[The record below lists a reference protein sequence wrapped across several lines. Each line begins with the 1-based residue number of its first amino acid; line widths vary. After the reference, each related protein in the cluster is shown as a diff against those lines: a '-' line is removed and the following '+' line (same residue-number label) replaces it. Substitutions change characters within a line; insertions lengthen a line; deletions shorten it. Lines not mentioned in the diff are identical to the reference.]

1 MTDDSIIKNPADL
14 ILGLIL
20 ALVFAADICTTQI
33 CLSNGLGYEANIFM
47 RGVVGNPLLI
57 ILVKGLALVLTIY
70 IVNEFHK
77 RFPEWIGYFGMSIVI
92 GITLGAVINNLLL
105 IL

>member
-1 MTDDSIIKNPADL
+1 MNDSIIKNPADL

-33 CLSNGLGYEANIFM
+33 CLSTGIGYEANPIM
-47 RGVVGNPLLI
+47 RAVVEDPPLLI
-57 ILVKGLALVLTIY
+57 FVKGFALLLIIY
-70 IVNEFHK
+70 IVNEFRKH
-77 RFPEWIGYFGMSIVI
+77 FPEWIGYFGMSIVI

>member
-1 MTDDSIIKNPADL
+1 MNDSIIKNPDDL

-33 CLSNGLGYEANIFM
+33 CLSTGIGYEANPIM
-47 RGVVGNPLLI
+47 RAVVDNPILI
-57 ILVKGLALVLTIY
+57 ILVKGIALGLII
-70 IVNEFHK
+70 IVINCYK
-77 RFPEWIGYFGMSIVI
+77 TKWIGHFGMSVVI
-92 GITLGAVINNLLL
+92 GITLGAVINNLLV